1 MPIFGSKIGIALG
14 GSGSF
19 ELPTT
24 SSLEAI
30 SFIYSPATSSNPFVT
45 SSIAS
50 IEANIINADQT
61 GSSGELLFRVASP
74 EDNVSKGEIILK
86 VGATGSN
93 NEPRVGIGFGEDEKP
108 IKSFEVKTKKD
119 STEGT
124 ELLLRSSRL
133 TKGADGGDSAGSIR
147 FSVDSASFE
156 EITTTGSVALI
167 DTQVTTIEAGGV
179 TGDLI
184 FKAANTIREAP
195 NEIMRIRGD
204 NNRVDITGSL
214 RVTSNITTDT
224 LSNVETTLT
233 DDAITNVDTFA
244 TATYRGAIYDYV
256 LYDNTVGA
264 RAGQF
269 MVVHDGG
276 SITFTDTSTKHL
288 TDSTVPSITADIN
301 GANVRVRVT
310 NGNGYTFKALVK
322 KL

>member
-1 MPIFGSKIGIALG
+1 MID
-14 GSGSF
+14 
-19 ELPTT
+19 
-24 SSLEAI
+24 
-30 SFIYSPATSSNPFVT
+30 
-45 SSIAS
+45 SI
-50 IEANIINADQT
+50 
-61 GSSGELLFRVASP
+61 
-74 EDNVSKGEIILK
+74 
-86 VGATGSN
+86 
-93 NEPRVGIGFGEDEKP
+93 
-108 IKSFEVKTKKD
+108 
-119 STEGT
+119 
-124 ELLLRSSRL
+124 
-133 TKGADGGDSAGSIR
+133 
-147 FSVDSASFE
+147 
-156 EITTTGSVALI
+156 
-167 DTQVTTIEAGGV
+167 VTTVEPEGV
-179 TGDLI
+179 TGDLA
-184 FKAANTIREAP
+184 FNVATSARLAP
-195 NEIMRIRGD
+195 TEMVRLRGD

>member
-1 MPIFGSKIGIALG
+1 MPTFGNISLELPGSGSEITSSFNVLPVVFGSPSYSRAAGTIGTLEAIITEYDATGSYGELFFRMPSSESRSTTGSKIL
-14 GSGSF
+14 
-19 ELPTT
+19 T
-24 SSLEAI
+24 I
-30 SFIYSPATSSNPFVT
+30 S
-45 SSIAS
+45 
-50 IEANIINADQT
+50 
-61 GSSGELLFRVASP
+61 
-74 EDNVSKGEIILK
+74 
-86 VGATGSN
+86 ATGSN
-93 NEPRVGIGFGEDEKP
+93 DEPRVGIGFGESEKP

-124 ELLLRSSRL
+124 ELLLRSSR
-133 TKGADGGDSAGSIR
+133 TSEGAQVGDLGGAIR
-147 FSVDSASFE
+147 FSIDSASFKDV
-156 EITTTGSVALI
+156 TTSGSVALI
-167 DTQVTTIEAGGV
+167 DSIVTTVEPEGI
-179 TGDLI
+179 TGDLA
-184 FKAANTIREAP
+184 FNVATSARLAP
-195 NEIMRIRGD
+195 TEMVRLRGD

>member
-45 SSIAS
+45 SSVAS
-50 IEANIINADQT
+50 IEANITNADQT

-86 VGATGSN
+86 VGATGSS

-124 ELLLRSSRL
+124 ELLLRSSR
-133 TKGADGGDSAGSIR
+133 TSEGAQVGDLGGAIR
-147 FSVDSASFE
+147 FSIDSASFKDV
-156 EITTTGSVALI
+156 TTSGSVALI
-167 DTQVTTIEAGGV
+167 DSIVTTVEPEGV
-179 TGDLI
+179 TGDLA
-184 FKAANTIREAP
+184 FNVATSARLAP
-195 NEIMRIRGD
+195 TEMVRLRGD

>member
-1 MPIFGSKIGIALG
+1 MFPSH
-14 GSGSF
+14 
-19 ELPTT
+19 
-24 SSLEAI
+24 
-30 SFIYSPATSSNPFVT
+30 
-45 SSIAS
+45 
-50 IEANIINADQT
+50 DH
-61 GSSGELLFRVASP
+61 
-74 EDNVSKGEIILK
+74 
-86 VGATGSN
+86 
-93 NEPRVGIGFGEDEKP
+93 
-108 IKSFEVKTKKD
+108 
-119 STEGT
+119 
-124 ELLLRSSRL
+124 
-133 TKGADGGDSAGSIR
+133 
-147 FSVDSASFE
+147 
-156 EITTTGSVALI
+156 
-167 DTQVTTIEAGGV
+167 
-179 TGDLI
+179 
-184 FKAANTIREAP
+184 
-195 NEIMRIRGD
+195 RGD

-233 DDAITNVDTFA
+233 DDTITDVDTFA